1 MILLLSFLSFRLRAR
16 SVASAS
22 MSVVVA
28 RGRCAR
34 ARQKSPRGD
43 LGCTDEVSTENDRD
57 DDRDERTDDGG
68 RDDDDDDEDD
78 EDDEDA
84 SSTRGSHSNG
94 LLETR
99 ARGDDEDDA
108 RRG

>member
-68 RDDDDDDEDD
+68 RDDDDDEDD

>member
-22 MSVVVA
+22 MSVVASRV
-28 RGRCAR
+28 RCAFS
-34 ARQKSPRGD
+34 RQKSPRGD
-43 LGCTDEVSTENDRD
+43 LGFSDEVSTDNDRD

-68 RDDDDDDEDD
+68 RDDDDDDDD
-78 EDDEDA
+78 DDA

>member
-1 MILLLSFLSFRLRAR
+1 MRTRASKVTTWRFRVHR
-16 SVASAS
+16 
-22 MSVVVA
+22 
-28 RGRCAR
+28 RGVD
-34 ARQKSPRGD
+34 GY
-43 LGCTDEVSTENDRD
+43 TDRD

-78 EDDEDA
+78 EDDDDA

>member
-28 RGRCAR
+28 RVRCAR
-34 ARQKSPRGD
+34 SRQKSPRGD
-43 LGCTDEVSTENDRD
+43 LGCTDEVSTDKDRD

-68 RDDDDDDEDD
+68 RERDDEDED
-78 EDDEDA
+78 EDDDA